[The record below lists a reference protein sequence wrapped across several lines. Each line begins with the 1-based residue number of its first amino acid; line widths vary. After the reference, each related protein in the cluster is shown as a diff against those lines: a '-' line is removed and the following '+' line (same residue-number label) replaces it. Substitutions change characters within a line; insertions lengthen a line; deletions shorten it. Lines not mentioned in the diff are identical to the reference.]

1 MPTLNL
7 TGQLPAWLASNAYR
21 LILENLK
28 VALRDAGLDNIAATI
43 RPSTEKDILKRKHL
57 PAHSLSLQAGYPT
70 NPHTLA
76 IVGTGASP
84 RNDIVSLLVSMPK
97 EAVVLFREFFKA
109 YRTGIYTRT
118 SSPDLTV
125 EAAPDS
131 PETTQIDDDTF
142 ALYLDALRDLGGTVT
157 LGTARV
163 AALKS
168 TNSKHLLNACI
179 AAGFLLN
186 NNGICSISDKGQDLL
201 ARLVDPPEEA
211 PPPVIKAAPSEFE
224 TLRAAVQAARQ
235 QHAAVDA
242 EHQKSQPLR
251 LELDRQLSTAR
262 AGLHTAA
269 QNVTLLQERLAKAE
283 EQHTL
288 CRREVLRLEGQER
301 TLPDLAAAHARA
313 KETLTQAEKAY
324 QAYVQL

>member
-7 TGQLPAWLASNAYR
+7 TGQRPEWLSAPAYR
-21 LILENLK
+21 AILKNLDI
-28 VALRDAGLDNIAATI
+28 ALRDAGLPNVTATI
-43 RPSTEKDILKRKHL
+43 RPSTERDILKRKHL
-57 PAHSLSLQAGYPT
+57 PTQSLSLQSGYPT

-76 IVGTGASP
+76 IVGTSDNP

-97 EAVVLFREFFKA
+97 EAIIQFREFFKA
-109 YRTGIYTRT
+109 YRTGIYTRNA
-118 SSPDLTV
+118 SPSADATPDMP
-125 EAAPDS
+125 EA
-131 PETTQIDDDTF
+131 TQFDDDTH

-157 LGTARV
+157 LETARA

-168 TNSKHLLNACI
+168 TNSAALLDASI
-179 AAGFLLN
+179 GKGFLLN
-186 NNGICSISDKGQDLL
+186 KNGVCSISPAGQALL

-211 PPPVIKAAPSEFE
+211 PPPVQTAPSEFE
-224 TLRAAVQAARQ
+224 TLRAAVQSARQ
-235 QHAAVDA
+235 QFAALDA

-269 QNVTLLQERLAKAE
+269 QNVTLLQERLAKAQ
-283 EQHTL
+283 EQHTI
-288 CRREVLRLEGQER
+288 CRREVLRLEEQER
-301 TLPDLAAAHARA
+301 TLPDLAAAYDRA
-313 KETLTQAEKAY
+313 KQTLTQAEQAY